1 MRKLRYRITPLL
13 MVLGLLLSLAGCRT
27 FSLSEEELT
36 ELEED
41 EAQVVVG
48 QSTVQ
53 TIGQELA
60 ATYAAD
66 HIFSLNCVSDT
77 TYNPFLTSS
86 AWNKVVGMLVY
97 ETLVEQDEGF
107 SAQPNLITS
116 WKTEDGLTW
125 TFTVDTTRT
134 FHDGGRM
141 TSLDAAYSLQL
152 AMNYEGAYNTRFRHV
167 QDVYWDG
174 EEVLNVV
181 LRTPDYQF
189 YQLMN
194 IPCVEYETGFQD
206 RPPGTGPYKFS
217 ASGRY
222 LTLVKDH
229 PLADRMPLETIHLK
243 EYSAA
248 VDILQAF
255 EDSYIDL
262 VINDPN
268 GMSSLGYSNTNIIKY
283 VNTSSM
289 HYLAYNLSSPVFSQ
303 MPYRQLLTYAVDR
316 NSIVT
321 ELMKGA
327 ATAAAVPVAPQT
339 ELYPEELAES
349 LGYSESLLAVA
360 MAQAGV
366 QDLDGDGVLE
376 LAGAPYV
383 IDFVVCAES
392 GTKVA
397 AARNIAKKLQD
408 AGFGV
413 ELRELGYEDYT
424 EALKKGEFDIYY
436 AEVRLCADWD
446 LTLLLGSGG
455 SLNFGG
461 VRDAALDELLSRFL
475 ATDGQAHAQAAQE
488 LYQHIG
494 QNAYLTPICFEKSEV
509 LYHRGVLSG
518 LNPTQDNIFHGM
530 ENWEVNI
537 TDLQ

>member
-1 MRKLRYRITPLL
+1 

-229 PLADRMPLETIHLK
+229 PLADRMPRNTPRRWISCRPSRTPTSTWSSTIPT
-243 EYSAA
+243 ACPA
-248 VDILQAF
+248 WAIPIPIL
-255 EDSYIDL
+255 L
-262 VINDPN
+262 N
-268 GMSSLGYSNTNIIKY
+268 MSIPPVCT
-283 VNTSSM
+283 TWHTTCPARSSVKCPT
-289 HYLAYNLSSPVFSQ
+289 ASS
-303 MPYRQLLTYAVDR
+303 
-316 NSIVT
+316 
-321 ELMKGA
+321 
-327 ATAAAVPVAPQT
+327 
-339 ELYPEELAES
+339 
-349 LGYSESLLAVA
+349 
-360 MAQAGV
+360 
-366 QDLDGDGVLE
+366 
-376 LAGAPYV
+376 
-383 IDFVVCAES
+383 
-392 GTKVA
+392 
-397 AARNIAKKLQD
+397 
-408 AGFGV
+408 
-413 ELRELGYEDYT
+413 
-424 EALKKGEFDIYY
+424 
-436 AEVRLCADWD
+436 
-446 LTLLLGSGG
+446 
-455 SLNFGG
+455 
-461 VRDAALDELLSRFL
+461 
-475 ATDGQAHAQAAQE
+475 
-488 LYQHIG
+488 
-494 QNAYLTPICFEKSEV
+494 
-509 LYHRGVLSG
+509 
-518 LNPTQDNIFHGM
+518 
-530 ENWEVNI
+530 
-537 TDLQ
+537 